1 MLDRDQAGLGRR
13 VAAEGAGR
21 GRPDARLQGRERGRR
36 ARPAAPA
43 SGPDYQSCDQDTGG
57 AAIAACDRAIY
68 SGKFSGKDL
77 AYLYNDR
84 GYLYMIDGDLDRGRA
99 DLDRAIQ
106 IDPEIY
112 HPYWNRAEILRR
124 KGDSEGARADYHKA
138 LSLNPKTEDRQKI
151 EASLGALAAKSD
163 SGDPAVITSPI
174 WGNDGERAASV
185 PAYPA
190 GEAMPA
196 YPASPPLAVSPTPM
210 PAAPQPFPGR

>member
-1 MLDRDQAGLGRR
+1 VKPL
-13 VAAEGAGR
+13 AAK
-21 GRPDARLQGRERGRR
+21 RPK
-36 ARPAAPA
+36 PAPA
-43 SGPDYQSCDQDTGG
+43 FSAFISHAKADAKKAQ
-57 AAIAACDRAIY
+57 AIADGLEARGFKCWIVTKPVWVDGSQRREQVA
-68 SGKFSGKDL
+68 GVSGKDL